1 MNEQNISRTNF
12 EKVVEFNETFKPNVD
27 YLRLIFEE
35 LYETV
40 DAVVRYEA
48 QALNDFDPYF
58 EENEITKKRNLAK
71 EIADLLYVV
80 YGLAYQYDIPI
91 DRVFEEVHKSNMSKL
106 GSDCKPIK
114 DQNGKIMKGPNYK
127 EPNLDFIKYEY

>member
-1 MNEQNISRTNF
+1 MQTNF
-12 EKVVEFNETFKPNVD
+12 EKVVEFNETFKPNVN
-27 YLRLIFEE
+27 YLRLVFEE

-40 DAVVRYEA
+40 DAVVEYEA

-58 EENEITKKRNLAK
+58 EDNETSKRCNLAK

-91 DRVFEEVHKSNMSKL
+91 DKVFNEVHKSNMSKL
-106 GSDCKPIK
+106 GDDGKPIK
-114 DQNGKIMKGPNYK
+114 DKNGKILKGPNYK
-127 EPNLDFIKYEY
+127 EPDLSFLKLEF

>member
-1 MNEQNISRTNF
+1 MYDNRTNL
-12 EKVVEFNETFKPNVD
+12 EKVAEFNETFRPNVD
-27 YLRLIFEE
+27 YLRLVFEE

-58 EENEITKKRNLAK
+58 KENETTKKRNLAK
-71 EIADLLYVV
+71 EIADLLYVI

-91 DRVFEEVHKSNMSKL
+91 DRVFDEVHKSNMSKL
-106 GSDCKPIK
+106 GNDGKPIK
-114 DQNGKIMKGPNYK
+114 DKNGKILKGPNYK
-127 EPNLDFIKYEY
+127 EPNLEFIKYEY